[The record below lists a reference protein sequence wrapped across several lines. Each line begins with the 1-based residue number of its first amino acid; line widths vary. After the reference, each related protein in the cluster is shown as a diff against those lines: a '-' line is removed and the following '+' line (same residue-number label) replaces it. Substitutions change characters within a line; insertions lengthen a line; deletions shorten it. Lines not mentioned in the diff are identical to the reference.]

1 MLLIFRAMSYAPVG
15 VFDSG
20 LGGLTV
26 LRSIR
31 SALPTI
37 DYLYLGD
44 NARAPYGT
52 RSFET
57 IFEYTWES
65 VKWLLNQGCPL
76 VILACN
82 TASAKALRN
91 IQQKMLPKYYPDRK
105 VLGVLRPTTE
115 IIGQMSLNK
124 KIGILATPG
133 TVKSESYPIE
143 IGHFYPEI
151 EVFQQAC
158 PMWVPLVENGELS
171 GTGTEYFVQM
181 SLDAL
186 FQQNSDID
194 TLLLACT
201 HYPLLIPVI
210 QQKISEKIQIV
221 EQGPLVAKALKNYLE
236 RHQYLEQIISKNGQL
251 TCFTTESP
259 ESFSEK
265 ANLFWGS
272 PLACK
277 QIHL

>member
-1 MLLIFRAMSYAPVG
+1 MLLIFRAMSYAPIG

-31 SALPTI
+31 ATLPSI

-65 VKWLLNQGCPL
+65 VKWLLDQGCPL

-91 IQQKMLPKYYPDRK
+91 IQQKMLPVYYPNRK
-105 VLGVLRPTTE
+105 VLGVLRPSTE
-115 IIGQMSLNK
+115 IIGQYSTTN

-143 IGHFYPEI
+143 ISHFYPDM
-151 EVFQQAC
+151 EVYQQSC
-158 PMWVPLVENGELS
+158 PMWVPLVENGELNGE
-171 GTGTEYFVQM
+171 GTHFFVTK
-181 SLDAL
+181 SLQAL
-186 FQQNSDID
+186 LQQNSAID
-194 TLLLACT
+194 TILLACT
-201 HYPLLIPVI
+201 HYPLLLPCI
-210 QQKISEKIQIV
+210 QQHIPDNIQII
-221 EQGPLVAKALKNYLE
+221 EQGPLVAEALLNYLK
-236 RHQYLEQIISKNGQL
+236 RHRVLNLNISKNGRL
-251 TCFTTESP
+251 DCFTTEDSNA
-259 ESFSEK
+259 FSEK
-265 ANLFWGS
+265 AQLFWGS
-272 PLACK
+272 PLYSK
-277 QIHL
+277 QVYL

>member
-1 MLLIFRAMSYAPVG
+1 MTYAPIG

-31 SALPTI
+31 STLPTI

-57 IFEYTWES
+57 IFQYTWEA
-65 VKWLLNQGCPL
+65 VKWLFDQGCPL

-115 IIGQMSLNK
+115 IIGKMSSNQ

-143 IGHFYPEI
+143 ISHFYPEI
-151 EVFQQAC
+151 QVFQQAC

-171 GTGTEYFVQM
+171 GPGTEYFIEN

-186 FQQNSDID
+186 FQQCGDID

-201 HYPLLIPVI
+201 HYPLLMPVI
-210 QQKISEKIQIV
+210 KQKLSGNIQII
-221 EQGPLVAKALKNYLE
+221 EQGPLVANALKNYLE
-236 RHQYLEQIISKNGQL
+236 RHQNLEETISKNSQL

-272 PLACK
+272 PLTCK